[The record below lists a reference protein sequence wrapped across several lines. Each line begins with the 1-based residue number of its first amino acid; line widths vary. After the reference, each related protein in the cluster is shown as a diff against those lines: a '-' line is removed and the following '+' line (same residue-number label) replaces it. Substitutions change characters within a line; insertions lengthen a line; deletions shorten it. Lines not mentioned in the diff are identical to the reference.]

1 MTYRNPNRSGY
12 RFIGSK
18 GDRLPIDPLVVG
30 SFKMF
35 ESVNSAIANSEFKG
49 FVRVKIVRSYT
60 NVYVFKKDKFDDVL
74 LFLKNIIE

>member
-1 MTYRNPNRSGY
+1 MAYCNSSGY

-30 SFKMF
+30 TVKVF
-35 ESVNSAIANSEFKG
+35 ERVNNAIANSEFKD

-74 LFLKNIIE
+74 LFLKNIIK